1 MKCRNARKLVSEF
14 IDGLKSDT
22 KRLELEKHLSG
33 CEDCDKY
40 ASQLTRCMDLLHRAP
55 RETTSDNFAWK
66 VRLKINQERNSVRE
80 RSASYGTLIRS
91 WNLRFATT
99 AASAAAVGLV
109 GGLFLLKS
117 AVEPATPDTYQATRV
132 AGETSPTPTPG
143 TFSSQPE
150 FNITRDTTP
159 PVRSV
164 GQPSNLERR
173 VSMGPPVAP
182 VQGASASSRLVGH
195 GSPNRSSSGRII
207 GVDLIDRTQPMSVA
221 DMDSL
226 IIVQLYGLNA
236 DEQVQYLS
244 RHIQSLQRHLIRAA
258 LERHRSR

>member
-1 MKCRNARKLVSEF
+1 MKCRSARKLVSEF
-14 IDGLKSDT
+14 MDGLKSDT

-40 ASQLTRCMDLLHRAP
+40 ASQLTRCLDLLHRAP

-66 VRLKINQERNSVRE
+66 VRLKLNQERNLVRE
-80 RSASYGTLIRS
+80 HSASYGTLIRS

-99 AASAAAVGLV
+99 AASAAVVVLV

-117 AVEPATPDTYQATRV
+117 AVAPVTPQTYESPTL
-132 AGETSPTPTPG
+132 AGESSPAPSPG
-143 TFSSQPE
+143 ASSSQPG
-150 FNITRDTTP
+150 FDIARNTTP
-159 PVRSV
+159 PARSV

-173 VSMGPPVAP
+173 VSTGPPVALS
-182 VQGASASSRLVGH
+182 QGPSVSSRLVGN

-226 IIVQLYGLNA
+226 VNVQLNGLNA

-244 RHIQSLQRHLIRAA
+244 QYIISLQRHLLRAQV
-258 LERHRSR
+258 ERHRRR

>member
-22 KRLELEKHLSG
+22 IRLELEKHLSG
-33 CEDCDKY
+33 CEECDKY

-66 VRLKINQERNSVRE
+66 VRLKLNQERNSVRE

-99 AASAAAVGLV
+99 AASAAAVVLV

-117 AVEPATPDTYQATRV
+117 AVEPATPDRYQSPRV
-132 AGETSPTPTPG
+132 AEETSPTLTPR

-159 PVRSV
+159 PARSV
-164 GQPSNLERR
+164 GQPSDLQRG
-173 VSMGPPVAP
+173 VSTGPPVALAHRP
-182 VQGASASSRLVGH
+182 SVSSWLVGN

-221 DMDSL
+221 SMDSL
-226 IIVQLYGLNA
+226 VNVQLNGLNA

-244 RHIQSLQRHLIRAA
+244 RYIISLQRHLLRAQV
-258 LERHRSR
+258 ERHRSH